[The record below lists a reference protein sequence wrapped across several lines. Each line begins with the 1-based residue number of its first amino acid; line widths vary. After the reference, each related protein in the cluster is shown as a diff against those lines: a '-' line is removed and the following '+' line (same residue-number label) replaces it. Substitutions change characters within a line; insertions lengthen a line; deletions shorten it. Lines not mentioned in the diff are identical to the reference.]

1 MNPSVVNPTVV
12 STPDAPAAIGPYS
25 QAMVAGGTVYCSG
38 QIGLVP
44 GTSALVGED
53 VGSQTRQAIKNLSAV
68 LVAAGSGLDRVLQT
82 TVYLKDMAD
91 FAAMNAVYAE
101 SFGAWKPARATVAV
115 AGLPLG
121 ARFEIA
127 ATALLNTI

>member
-1 MNPSVVNPTVV
+1 MTPTIV

-25 QAMVAGGTVYCSG
+25 QAIIAGDTVYCSG

-44 GTSALVGED
+44 GQSALIGED
-53 VGSQTRQAIKNLSAV
+53 VASQTRQALQNLAAV
-68 LVAAGSGLDRVLQT
+68 LRAAGSGLDRVLQT

-91 FAAMNAVYAE
+91 FKEMNGLYAE
-101 SFGAWKPARATVAV
+101 AFGDWKPARATVAA

-121 ARFEIA
+121 ARFEISA
-127 ATALLNTI
+127 IALVARP